1 MSLFLKLVRRHLLR
15 RPGRTTLTVL
25 GVASAM
31 LLFVAVESLSH
42 GLEQA
47 LRAGDRARTLI
58 VYRMNRYCPMT
69 SFLPERYAALIGEVP
84 GVVSVLPVKV
94 HLSNCRASL
103 DVVAFHGAPVEILLD
118 ARPLDIVAGDVE
130 RFRSERDAALV
141 GREFAARRGLEP
153 GDSFRF
159 GDITVNVAGVFRS
172 ADPIDEGL
180 ILTQW
185 SLLKCG
191 PRSINQ

>member
-58 VYRMNRYCPMT
+58 VYRM
-69 SFLPERYAALIGEVP
+69 V
-84 GVVSVLPVKV
+84 
-94 HLSNCRASL
+94 
-103 DVVAFHGAPVEILLD
+103 
-118 ARPLDIVAGDVE
+118 
-130 RFRSERDAALV
+130 
-141 GREFAARRGLEP
+141 
-153 GDSFRF
+153 
-159 GDITVNVAGVFRS
+159 
-172 ADPIDEGL
+172 
-180 ILTQW
+180 
-185 SLLKCG
+185 
-191 PRSINQ
+191 